1 MIDYATFCQIHALH
15 DQKGLKAAQ
24 IAEELKL
31 NPKTV
36 EKWIAQTTFTP
47 RKSSKRPSKLDAFK
61 GQIVAMLERHPYSAQ
76 QILQQ
81 LHQQGYAGGYCSLP
95 VPRSLTRTWRKSI
108 SSTASRI
115 K

>member
-1 MIDYATFCQIHALH
+1 MIDYATYCQIRLLH
-15 DQKGLKAAQ
+15 EQKGLKAAQ

-36 EKWIAQTTFTP
+36 EKWIAQPSFVA
-47 RKSSKRPSKLDAFK
+47 RKSSKRSSKLDAFK

-81 LHQQGYAGGYCSLP
+81 LQQHGYAGGYSILKEFVRLVRP
-95 VPRSLTRTWRKSI
+95 PRKPALDRKSVV
-108 SSTASRI
+108 
-115 K
+115 